1 MKNKNNHAVYTASPV
16 SDYQGNPFI
25 EALPVIFEAKDTIQ
39 AIKGTIEFKL
49 SDRQL
54 PNNTRAHIISQL
66 LNNFFHPIKRHLTLE
81 QKISIMLRKGYVG
94 RNITTGDLN
103 RHLQNSFEHIQSNDF
118 NASRH
123 TDLISIAQSLVFIG
137 FSGSGK
143 TTTLN
148 RILKN
153 YLQKIYHPE
162 HNFTQLVYLKID
174 CPYNGSLKS
183 LYLSFFSAVDR
194 ALGTNYEQQYTQ
206 KRHNEQ
212 KLLQLMGH
220 IAHLHAIG
228 LLVIDEIQHLMANRS
243 KNSDEMLNFFVTLVN
258 VYSLPIIMVGTPKAS
273 NIFERDLRSSRRAV
287 GFGSIHWEPIKNEP
301 AIKTPDG
308 KVRKSEW
315 MTFTDALWKYQWLR
329 KADLLLS
336 EELRQCWFD
345 LTQGILDVTVKL
357 FVLAQ
362 IRAIESGLERITV
375 KLLQNTYQEDFKP
388 IHHIIDALRSGDAR
402 RIAQY
407 PDLITPEIDRQ
418 LLKLFSKIEESAIEQ
433 EDELAEY
440 QGHDESIRLHNLLL
454 ELGYETKL
462 LIPMVK
468 KIFTEYPD
476 KHLTELLPIIMDWLK
491 QDIDPIKDASLS
503 KPKTPKSNLLQFN
516 QWHTL
521 DSVDLRFQFSQKEND
536 QSFYDHLKTQ
546 TDLIFDIS
554 HWIKEVS

>member
-1 MKNKNNHAVYTASPV
+1 MTNKNYYAVYTASPV

-25 EALPVIFEAKDTIQ
+25 EALPSIFEANDTIQ

-54 PNNTRAHIISQL
+54 PSNTRAHIISQL

-94 RNITTGDLN
+94 RNIATGDLN
-103 RHLQNSFEHIQSNDF
+103 RHLQNSFEHIKNNDI

-123 TDLISIAQSLVFIG
+123 TDLISTAQSLVFIG

-148 RILKN
+148 RTLKN
-153 YLQKIYHPE
+153 YPQKIYHPE
-162 HNFTQLVYLKID
+162 YNFTQLVYLKID

-183 LYLSFFSAVDR
+183 LYLNFFSAVDR
-194 ALGTNYEQQYTQ
+194 ALGTNYEQQYTE

-220 IAHLHAIG
+220 IAHVHAIG

-329 KADLLLS
+329 KTDPLLS
-336 EELRQCWFD
+336 DELRQCWFD
-345 LTQGILDVTVKL
+345 LTQGILDITVKL

-375 KLLQNTYQEDFKP
+375 KLLKTTYQEDFKP
-388 IHHIIDALRSGDAR
+388 IHQIIDALRSGDAR

-418 LLKLFSKIEESAIEQ
+418 LLKLFSKIEESSIEQ

-440 QGHDESIRLHNLLL
+440 QGHAESIRLHTLLL
-454 ELGYETKL
+454 ELGYDTNL
-462 LIPMVK
+462 LIPLVK
-468 KIFTEYPD
+468 KVFIKHPD

-491 QDIDPIKDASLS
+491 QDVDPTKSPSLS
-503 KPKTPKSNLLQFN
+503 KPKISKPKKYD

-521 DSVDLRFQFSQKEND
+521 DSVDLRFQFSQKESD
-536 QSFYDHLKTQ
+536 QSFYDHLKAQ

-554 HWIKEVS
+554 HWIKQVS

>member
-1 MKNKNNHAVYTASPV
+1 
-16 SDYQGNPFI
+16 
-25 EALPVIFEAKDTIQ
+25 
-39 AIKGTIEFKL
+39 
-49 SDRQL
+49 
-54 PNNTRAHIISQL
+54 
-66 LNNFFHPIKRHLTLE
+66 
-81 QKISIMLRKGYVG
+81 
-94 RNITTGDLN
+94 
-103 RHLQNSFEHIQSNDF
+103 
-118 NASRH
+118 
-123 TDLISIAQSLVFIG
+123 
-137 FSGSGK
+137 
-143 TTTLN
+143 
-148 RILKN
+148 
-153 YLQKIYHPE
+153 
-162 HNFTQLVYLKID
+162 
-174 CPYNGSLKS
+174 
-183 LYLSFFSAVDR
+183 
-194 ALGTNYEQQYTQ
+194 
-206 KRHNEQ
+206 
-212 KLLQLMGH
+212 
-220 IAHLHAIG
+220 
-228 LLVIDEIQHLMANRS
+228 
-243 KNSDEMLNFFVTLVN
+243 
-258 VYSLPIIMVGTPKAS
+258 
-273 NIFERDLRSSRRAV
+273 
-287 GFGSIHWEPIKNEP
+287 
-301 AIKTPDG
+301 
-308 KVRKSEW
+308 

-476 KHLTELLPIIMDWLK
+476 KHFTELLPIIMDWLK
-491 QDIDPIKDASLS
+491 QDIDPIKDSSLS
-503 KPKTPKSNLLQFN
+503 KPKTPKSNLLKFN

>member
-1 MKNKNNHAVYTASPV
+1 MNNKNNHAVYTASPV

-103 RHLQNSFEHIQSNDF
+103 RHLQNSFEHIKSNDF

-123 TDLISIAQSLVFIG
+123 TDLISTAQSLVFIG

-301 AIKTPDG
+301 AIKTTDG
-308 KVRKSEW
+308 KIRKSEW

-491 QDIDPIKDASLS
+491 QDIDPIKDSSLS
-503 KPKTPKSNLLQFN
+503 KPKTPKSNLLKFN

>member
-1 MKNKNNHAVYTASPV
+1 MTNKNYHAMYTASPV

-25 EALPVIFEAKDTIQ
+25 EALPSIFEANDTIQ

-54 PNNTRAHIISQL
+54 PSNTRAHIISQL

-94 RNITTGDLN
+94 RNIATGDLN
-103 RHLQNSFEHIQSNDF
+103 RHLQNSFEHIKNNDI

-123 TDLISIAQSLVFIG
+123 TDLISTAQSLVFIG

-148 RILKN
+148 RTLKN
-153 YLQKIYHPE
+153 YPQKIYHPE
-162 HNFTQLVYLKID
+162 YNFTQLVYLKID

-183 LYLSFFSAVDR
+183 LYLNFFSAVDR
-194 ALGTNYEQQYTQ
+194 ALGTNYEQQYTE

-220 IAHLHAIG
+220 IAHVHAIG

-329 KADLLLS
+329 KTDPLLS
-336 EELRQCWFD
+336 DELRQCWFD
-345 LTQGILDVTVKL
+345 LTQGILDITVKL

-375 KLLQNTYQEDFKP
+375 KLLKTTYQEDFKP
-388 IHHIIDALRSGDAR
+388 IHQIIDALRSGDAR

-418 LLKLFSKIEESAIEQ
+418 LLKLFSKIEESSIEQ

-440 QGHDESIRLHNLLL
+440 QGHAESIRLHTLLL
-454 ELGYETKL
+454 ELGYDTNL
-462 LIPMVK
+462 LIPLVK
-468 KIFTEYPD
+468 KVFIKHPD

-491 QDIDPIKDASLS
+491 QDVDPTKSPSLS
-503 KPKTPKSNLLQFN
+503 KPKISKPKKYD

-521 DSVDLRFQFSQKEND
+521 DSVDLRFQFSQKESD
-536 QSFYDHLKTQ
+536 QSFYDHLKAQ

-554 HWIKEVS
+554 HWIKQVS

>member
-1 MKNKNNHAVYTASPV
+1 M
-16 SDYQGNPFI
+16 
-25 EALPVIFEAKDTIQ
+25 
-39 AIKGTIEFKL
+39 
-49 SDRQL
+49 
-54 PNNTRAHIISQL
+54 
-66 LNNFFHPIKRHLTLE
+66 
-81 QKISIMLRKGYVG
+81 
-94 RNITTGDLN
+94 
-103 RHLQNSFEHIQSNDF
+103 
-118 NASRH
+118 
-123 TDLISIAQSLVFIG
+123 
-137 FSGSGK
+137 
-143 TTTLN
+143 
-148 RILKN
+148 
-153 YLQKIYHPE
+153 
-162 HNFTQLVYLKID
+162 VYLKID

-183 LYLSFFSAVDR
+183 LYLSFFSSVDR

-315 MTFTDALWKYQWLR
+315 MTFTEALWKYQWLR

-491 QDIDPIKDASLS
+491 QDIDPIKDSSLS
-503 KPKTPKSNLLQFN
+503 KPKTPKSNLLKFN

>member
-1 MKNKNNHAVYTASPV
+1 MTNKNYYAVYTASPV

-25 EALPVIFEAKDTIQ
+25 EALPSIFEANDTIQ

-54 PNNTRAHIISQL
+54 PSNTRAHIISQL

-94 RNITTGDLN
+94 RNIATGDLN
-103 RHLQNSFEHIQSNDF
+103 RHLQNSFEHIKNNDI

-123 TDLISIAQSLVFIG
+123 TDLISTAQSLVFIG

-148 RILKN
+148 RTLKN
-153 YLQKIYHPE
+153 YPQKIYHPE
-162 HNFTQLVYLKID
+162 YNFTQLVYLKID

-183 LYLSFFSAVDR
+183 LYLNFFSAVDR
-194 ALGTNYEQQYTQ
+194 ALGTNYEQQYTE

-220 IAHLHAIG
+220 IAHVHAIG

-329 KADLLLS
+329 KTDPLLS
-336 EELRQCWFD
+336 DELRQCWFD
-345 LTQGILDVTVKL
+345 LTQGILDITVKL

-375 KLLQNTYQEDFKP
+375 KLLKTTYQEDFKP
-388 IHHIIDALRSGDAR
+388 IHQIIDALRSGDAR

-418 LLKLFSKIEESAIEQ
+418 LLKLFSKIEESSIEQ

-440 QGHDESIRLHNLLL
+440 QGHAESIRLHTLLL
-454 ELGYETKL
+454 ELGYDINL
-462 LIPMVK
+462 LIPLVK
-468 KIFTEYPD
+468 KVFIKHPD

-491 QDIDPIKDASLS
+491 QDVDPTKSPSLS
-503 KPKTPKSNLLQFN
+503 KPKIFKPKKYD

-521 DSVDLRFQFSQKEND
+521 DSVDLRFQFSQKESD
-536 QSFYDHLKTQ
+536 QSFYDHLKAQ

-554 HWIKEVS
+554 HWIKQVS